1 MKLQQAT
8 QCALLATLH
17 LASRPEQQV
26 TASELAEIYGIS
38 QHHLAKVLRTLSHA
52 GIVDSTRGAGGGC
65 TFSGDPRRTTLF
77 DLISLFEPDWQ
88 KQGAPAASDAPTD
101 VAAQLVHVLSEV
113 DRLTSATL
121 QSVTLQTII
130 SNADRSAKRMAVRGD
145 AVPVTDKDD
154 IPE

>member
-17 LASRPEQQV
+17 LASRPDEQV

-52 GIVDSTRGAGGGC
+52 GIVDSTRGAKGGC
-65 TFSGDPRRTTLF
+65 AFSGDPRKVTLF
-77 DLISLFEPDWQ
+77 DLVSLFEPEWQ
-88 KQGAPAASDAPTD
+88 KGGTPAVANAATD

-113 DRLTSATL
+113 DRLASATL

-130 SNADRSAKRMAVRGD
+130 SNAERSARKGSAE
-145 AVPVTDKDD
+145 KS
-154 IPE
+154 